1 MRIVIPLAGFGTRLR
16 PHTFSKPK
24 PLMYVAGKP
33 VLAHILDELVALDPE
48 QVVFIVGYLGDQIEE
63 YVREH
68 YAFDAQFVEQ
78 RQLLGQAHA
87 LHLAREHISGPTVI
101 IFVDT
106 IAKTDL
112 SVIERSQADG
122 IAFVK
127 EVVDPRR
134 FGVVVVEDGQVRR
147 FIEKPDT
154 DEHRLAVIGLYYIR
168 DGDHLMHHVERLITS
183 GRRTKGEYYL
193 VDALQLMVD
202 DGARFEVEEVDV
214 WQDCGTPEAVLETNR
229 YLLGHGHSNAADVV
243 AEDSVIVPPAYVA
256 PSARIRRSV
265 IGPNVTIAG
274 DCVVEN
280 AIVEDSIVDE
290 ESTLVDTILDGSI
303 VAPRVT
309 IRGARQQMNI
319 GDTSAVG
326 YSSGRR

>member
-1 MRIVIPLAGFGTRLR
+1 MRVVIPLAGFGTRLR

-24 PLMYVAGKP
+24 PLLYVAGKP

-48 QVVFIVGYLGDQIEE
+48 QVIFIVGYLGDQIEE

-68 YAFDAQFVEQ
+68 YAFDARFVEQ

-87 LHLAREHISGPTVI
+87 LHLAREHITGPVVI
-101 IFVDT
+101 SFVDT

-112 SVIERSQADG
+112 SVIERSVADG

-134 FGVVVVEDGQVRR
+134 FGVVVVEDGQIRR

-168 DGDHLMHHVERLITS
+168 DGDHLMRCIERLITS
-183 GRRTKGEYYL
+183 GRQTKGEFYL
-193 VDALQLMVD
+193 ADALQLMVD
-202 DGARFEVEEVDV
+202 DGARFEVGEVDV

-229 YLLGHGHSNAADVV
+229 YLLAHGHSNAGDVAV
-243 AEDSVIVPPAYVA
+243 EDGVIVPPAYVA

-265 IGPNVTIAG
+265 VGPNVTIAA

-280 AIVEDSIVDE
+280 TIVEDSIIDE
-290 ESTLVDTILDGSI
+290 GATLVDAILDGSI

-309 IRGARQQMNI
+309 VRGARQRLNI
-319 GDTSAVG
+319 GDTSSVEFAPN
-326 YSSGRR
+326 SR